1 LSRTRHTSTNA
12 IQISQSIAKKV
23 ASTTGGQVD
32 EERHHKERD
41 DREGE
46 GHRRPR
52 GLPFEPIE
60 CFLRPGHP
68 RASFVPP
75 GGQRQLIQRR
85 SISLDRRPAV
95 RRGSMVASEPKPKRG
110 RRRFGIGPV
119 SGGPTSPR
127 NEMAFG
133 ARFG

>member
-1 LSRTRHTSTNA
+1 MRHTSTNA

-46 GHRRPR
+46 GHHRPR

-60 CFLRPGHP
+60 CFLRPGQSAGVFY
-68 RASFVPP
+68 ASR
-75 GGQRQLIQRR
+75 G
-85 SISLDRRPAV
+85 PA
-95 RRGSMVASEPKPKRG
+95 S
-110 RRRFGIGPV
+110 
-119 SGGPTSPR
+119 
-127 NEMAFG
+127 N
-133 ARFG
+133 